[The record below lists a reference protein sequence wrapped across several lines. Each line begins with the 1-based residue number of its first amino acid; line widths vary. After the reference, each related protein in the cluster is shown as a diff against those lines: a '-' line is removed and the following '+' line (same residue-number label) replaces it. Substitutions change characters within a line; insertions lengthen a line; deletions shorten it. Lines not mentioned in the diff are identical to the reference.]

1 MMRKIG
7 EIIIDFLPGT
17 HITEAAHIMC
27 EIAKAYNA
35 KVKTK
40 FNGIPLYAT
49 PYSKPEEIIKDFE
62 RQAYGEER
70 EK

>member
-27 EIAKAYNA
+27 KMARTYDAQ
-35 KVKTK
+35 VKTD
-40 FNGIPLYAT
+40 FNEITLYAT
-49 PYSKPEEIIKDFE
+49 PYSKPEEIVKDFE
-62 RQAYGEER
+62 RQVYGEER
-70 EK
+70 ER